1 MRVSFSRNF
10 RVSSGSH
17 AFPLIADDSDE
28 DEYLLDAPRKKL
40 KISALENRNKA
51 ETAED
56 LQERANTIKKKFEQR
71 KATKQNTN
79 SERKKLRR
87 EKLLKKQQTQNRKK
101 AMTTELL
108 KQERSAEKLRIKDDP
123 DQEQPKANIYNKE
136 GKLFFS
142 KVQIDGEKK
151 KKKSHDTNPML
162 NLQTLKAQ
170 KKKIQELVESG
181 DKLTAKVV
189 KETILWKAAFEK
201 TEGIK
206 VKDNPDVLK
215 KTIKKRKVEK
225 KKSKA
230 KWIDRK
236 SKLED
241 KQSAIQKKR
250 EDNLNKRITDKQ
262 KTKLK
267 NSVKKGRIIKGVSG

>member
-1 MRVSFSRNF
+1 MFSHLYDNELRL
-10 RVSSGSH
+10 R
-17 AFPLIADDSDE
+17 LLDDTDE

-40 KISALENRNKA
+40 KIAALENKNKA

-56 LQERANTIKKKFEQR
+56 LQERADVVKQKFEQR
-71 KATKQNTN
+71 KATKNSTNTK
-79 SERKKLRR
+79 SERKKIKR
-87 EKLLKKQQTQNRKK
+87 EKLLKKQQTINRKK
-101 AMTTELL
+101 AMSSELL
-108 KQERSAEKLRIKDDP
+108 KQEKGVEKLKIKPDP
-123 DQEQPKANIYNKE
+123 DQEQRLKNTTVYNKE

-181 DKLTAKVV
+181 DKLTAKVE
-189 KETILWKAAFEK
+189 KEKILWKAAFEK

-236 SKLED
+236 QKEED

-250 EDNLNKRITDKQ
+250 EDNLNKRKTDNQ

-267 NSVKKGRIIKGVSG
+267 NSVKRGRIIKGVSG

>member
-1 MRVSFSRNF
+1 M
-10 RVSSGSH
+10 
-17 AFPLIADDSDE
+17 
-28 DEYLLDAPRKKL
+28 LDAPRKKL
-40 KISALENRNKA
+40 KIAALENKNKA

-56 LQERANTIKKKFEQR
+56 LQERADVVKQKFEQR
-71 KATKQNTN
+71 KATKNSTNTK
-79 SERKKLRR
+79 SERKKIKR
-87 EKLLKKQQTQNRKK
+87 EKLLKKQQTFNRKK
-101 AMTTELL
+101 AMSSELL
-108 KQERSAEKLRIKDDP
+108 KQEKGVEKLKIKPDP
-123 DQEQPKANIYNKE
+123 DQEQRLKNTTVYNKE

-162 NLQTLKAQ
+162 NLQTLRAQ

-181 DKLTAKVV
+181 DKLTAKVE
-189 KETILWKAAFEK
+189 KEKILWKAAFEK

-236 SKLED
+236 QKEED

-250 EDNLNKRITDKQ
+250 EDNLNKRKTDNQ

-267 NSVKKGRIIKGVSG
+267 NSVKRGRIIKGVSG